1 MCYVI
6 CEGRR
11 ILPYFLIL
19 LYFLLY
25 CRVGNM
31 VKLRVLMW
39 VINISILFLKQA
51 WGRNHSL
58 LLLGQFILKYIPVHL
73 FKAAASNQ
81 PV

>member
-1 MCYVI
+1 
-6 CEGRR
+6 
-11 ILPYFLIL
+11 
-19 LYFLLY
+19 
-25 CRVGNM
+25 M
-31 VKLRVLMW
+31 VNLRVLMW